1 MMTPKERILATL
13 RGEPTDTLPFV
24 PRIDNW
30 FYAQQAQGTLP
41 DNLKNATLQEMV
53 DELGIGYHSII
64 PNFKG

>member
-53 DELGIGYHSII
+53 DELGDRKSVV
-64 PNFKG
+64 